1 MHFCTIFFSIVK
13 ALRVSERDWKHS
25 VVRALIVSLLGKQ
38 TGLKGVME
46 KGVTQASLIDHEES
60 FFCVHYESINQGST
74 KLSR

>member
-1 MHFCTIFFSIVK
+1 VK

-46 KGVTQASLIDHEES
+46 KGVTQASLIDHEEN
-60 FFCVHYESINQGST
+60 FFFVYIMNRESESQRFT
-74 KLSR
+74 AVLSVDG